1 MNSEIIKNP
10 NGTFAVY
17 AGNKLIA
24 DHFKIRSDAE
34 SRARTYAAASAMGR
48 IKSPAKSAA
57 CRENGKNGGRPAI
70 STAAR
75 QRLMDRY
82 DADKVRVTA
91 KGEVHVHTAQ
101 KRGDGGPSPWWM
113 FAGYL
118 HDAEIRE
125 IIA

>member
-1 MNSEIIKNP
+1 MKTEIIQNP

-17 AGNKLIA
+17 AGNTLIA
-24 DHFKIRSDAE
+24 DHYKIKADAK
-34 SRARTYAAASAMGR
+34 ARAAAYQAAVALGSM
-48 IKSPAKSAA
+48 KSDKKAA
-57 CRENGKNGGRPAI
+57 AAQENGKKGGRPKI

-82 DADKVRVTA
+82 EADKLRITA
-91 KGEVHVHTAQ
+91 KGEVHVHTEQ
-101 KRGDGGPSPWWM
+101 QRGDGGDTPWWM